1 MSDETEPL
9 TPEEFDWLR
18 KVQAATDTK
27 AAPSPV
33 PAKIARKLRAFGFV
47 APQAAHGLAIT
58 DRGREALLE
67 QNMRDA
73 EDR

>member
-1 MSDETEPL
+1 LSSL

-18 KVQAATDTK
+18 KVQAAADAK
-27 AAPSPV
+27 ADPPPV
-33 PAKIARKLRAFGFV
+33 PARIARKLRSFGFV
-47 APQAAHGLAIT
+47 APKAPRGLAIT
-58 DRGREALLE
+58 DRGRGALLE